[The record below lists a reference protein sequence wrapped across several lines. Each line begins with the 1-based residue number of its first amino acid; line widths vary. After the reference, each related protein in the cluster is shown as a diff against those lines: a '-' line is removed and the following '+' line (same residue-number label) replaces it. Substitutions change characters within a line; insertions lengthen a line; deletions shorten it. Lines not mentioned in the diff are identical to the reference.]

1 MGLAKRTRSLF
12 SLKDRELVE
21 LESALPEDEV
31 ELKED
36 EEKDVS
42 LLETSTTV
50 PEINET
56 EELENED
63 DWTVS
68 IVLLFCHANVPLPRY
83 RKY

>member
-42 LLETSTTV
+42 MLETSTTL

-68 IVLLFCHANVPLPRY
+68 IVLLFCHANVVRE
-83 RKY
+83 